1 MVWYSHG
8 KYSRFQG
15 VEPASAEGESWVY
28 VRWVR
33 NLGANTQKWK
43 KGVFLYS
50 ELLENFW
57 DPYKMSSILAAFTQE
72 LLRV

>member
-1 MVWYSHG
+1 M
-8 KYSRFQG
+8 
-15 VEPASAEGESWVY
+15 WVY

-43 KGVFLYS
+43 RGFFLYS

-57 DPYKMSSILAAFTQE
+57 DPYKMFS
-72 LLRV
+72 LLLHLPRSY